1 MALTK
6 KPPVV
11 TIMGHVDHGKTSL
24 LDFIRKTKL
33 TAKEPGEITQ
43 AIGAYQIEVNN
54 EKITFIDTPGH
65 AAFTKMRSRGAGV
78 ADIVIL
84 VVAANDGV
92 MPQTKESIEIIQNA
106 GVPYL
111 VAINK
116 IDLPEASIDK
126 VKAQLAE
133 NNVLVED
140 YGGNIVS
147 VPVSAKTG
155 QGVDQ
160 LLEMILL
167 TAEINELKADPD
179 GDFEAVV
186 IESKLDKFCGPTAS
200 LIVKNGTLKKG
211 DQINAEGV
219 AAKVRMLKDEWG
231 KAKEAVSPGD
241 PILVLGFESLP
252 SVGAVVHKSGEQV
265 PSLTEEAKKGLPQ
278 KTEEGKL
285 KIILKA
291 DVSGSLEAIL
301 GCLPSEVQVMDSG
314 VGEITEAD
322 VLFAK
327 TLGAEIY
334 GFNLAVS
341 GSVKKLAETEKVKI
355 KNYNIIYDL
364 LKDLE
369 ERILKILEPTIDRKV
384 LGKAE
389 IVAVFEIKGERIAGA
404 RVLEGKIN
412 KNVPVCIQRGEKILA
427 EARITSLKQQKQDVN
442 EVTLGTE
449 FGVVL
454 SGKVDFKEG
463 DVIISYSLEE
473 K

>member
-43 AIGAYQIEVNN
+43 AIGAYQIEFNG

-65 AAFTKMRSRGAGV
+65 AAFTKMRSRGVGV

-92 MPQTKESIEIIQNA
+92 MPQTKESIQIIQNA

-140 YGGNIVS
+140 YGGKIVS
-147 VPVSAKTG
+147 VPISAKTG

-167 TAEINELKADPD
+167 TAELNELKADPD
-179 GDFEAVV
+179 GNFEAVV

-211 DQINAEGV
+211 ELINAQGS

-231 KAKEAVSPGD
+231 KAKEAVFPGD

-252 SVGAVVHKSGEQV
+252 PVGAVVRKTG
-265 PSLTEEAKKGLPQ
+265 EEAPVLAQETKKVLPQ
-278 KTEEGKL
+278 KAEEGKL

-291 DVSGSLEAIL
+291 DVFGSLEAIL
-301 GCLPSEVQVMDSG
+301 GCLPSDVQVMDSG

-334 GFNLAVS
+334 GFNLTVS
-341 GSVKKLAETEKVKI
+341 GSVKKLAETEKVKV

-389 IVAVFEIKGERIAGA
+389 IIAVFEIKGERIAGA

-412 KNVPVCIQRGEKILA
+412 KNTPVCIQRGEKILA
-427 EARITSLKQQKQDVN
+427 ETRITSLKQQKQDVN
-442 EVTLGTE
+442 EVPQGVE
-449 FGVVL
+449 FGAVL
-454 SGKVDFKEG
+454 SGKVDFNKG
-463 DVIISYSLEE
+463 DMIISYSLEE